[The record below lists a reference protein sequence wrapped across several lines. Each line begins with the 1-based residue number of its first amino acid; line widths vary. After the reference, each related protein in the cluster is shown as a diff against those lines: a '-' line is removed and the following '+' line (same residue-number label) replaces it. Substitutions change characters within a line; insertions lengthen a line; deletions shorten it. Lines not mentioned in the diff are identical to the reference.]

1 MDTRFKVPYSHPR
14 WWWGG
19 GHIPICFDCA
29 YFQGRI
35 RGEQRCKAFPDGIP
49 KEMFKQGATHDTPVD
64 GDHGVRLCRFSLTQ
78 KVLISLQSS
87 QECGLLLY
95 KFSGNRRPKGRF
107 FHIQIIRAGGDLK
120 IPAHRARLT

>member
-19 GHIPICFDCA
+19 GHIPIGFDCA

-64 GDHGVRLCRFSLTQ
+64 GDHGVRFMP
-78 KVLISLQSS
+78 LQSDT
-87 QECGLLLY
+87 EG
-95 KFSGNRRPKGRF
+95 
-107 FHIQIIRAGGDLK
+107 ID
-120 IPAHRARLT
+120 